1 MNPRVPV
8 ESQAP
13 CSLSV
18 ALLTLG
24 LTLVGCATAPP
35 RTPLVPEAA
44 SPAVSSPEVCTD
56 AANCREALRNSPR
69 DTLSECEVQRRVEL
83 ARRACALDV
92 AEGCTELGRWE
103 TRGLVKE
110 GGPDLHVASDLFQ
123 RACAL
128 GDGEGCALRALMT
141 LRGQG
146 VARDAGAARA
156 GLQDAC
162 DRFPG
167 SACGLAVQGLA
178 EEALRGGTEPEWE
191 WMALFAQRGCDAGD
205 GLSCRI
211 LGEAFYSGRGIAQDT
226 DKAAGLY
233 ARACEAGDGEACA
246 RQGMLLRAEGP
257 WAEPRAEQLLS
268 RGCELGSPEACRLTV
283 LETLDSQGSSKN
295 AADRRALFRH
305 ACDRGAALG
314 CLALYDELRDEP
326 LAPRPV
332 FELPGLLKRA
342 CLLGAGQAC
351 EFLDEVS
358 QAARP
363 RCASGSASACGV
375 LGVLLLSPPLRQ
387 GESTEGERLLHAAC
401 EGGDLASCKGLS
413 ERSGASEDLT
423 CRSR

>member
-1 MNPRVPV
+1 MV
-8 ESQAP
+8 SQAP

-18 ALLTLG
+18 VLLTLG
-24 LTLVGCATAPP
+24 LALGGCATAPP
-35 RTPLVPEAA
+35 RTPLAPEAP
-44 SPAVSSPEVCTD
+44 SPADPSPEVCKDATD
-56 AANCREALRNSPR
+56 CREALRASPR
-69 DTLSECEVQRRVEL
+69 DTLSECEARRRVEL
-83 ARRACALDV
+83 ARRACALNV

-103 TRGLVKE
+103 TRGLVKA
-110 GGPDLHVASDLFQ
+110 GGVDFAAASGLFL
-123 RACAL
+123 RACTL
-128 GDGEGCALRALMT
+128 GDGEGCALKALMT

-146 VARDAGAARA
+146 EARDAVAARA

-162 DRFPG
+162 ERFPG
-167 SACGLAVQGLA
+167 ISCGLAVEGLA
-178 EEALRGGTEPEWE
+178 EETLREGTAPEWE

-211 LGEAFYSGRGIAQDT
+211 LGEAFYSGRGVAQDA

-233 ARACEAGDGEACA
+233 ARACEAGDGEACT

-283 LETLDSQGSSKN
+283 LETLDSQGRQKN
-295 AADRRALFRH
+295 TADRRALYRH

-326 LAPRPV
+326 LALRPV

-351 EFLDEVS
+351 EFLDEVT
-358 QAARP
+358 QAAQP

-375 LGVLLLSPPLRQ
+375 LGVLFLSPPLRQ

-413 ERSGASEDLT
+413 ELSGASADLT

>member
-1 MNPRVPV
+1 MNPRAPV
-8 ESQAP
+8 ASPAP
-13 CSLSV
+13 CSLRV
-18 ALLTLG
+18 VLLSLG
-24 LTLVGCATAPP
+24 LALGGCATAPP
-35 RTPLVPEAA
+35 MSTLAPE
-44 SPAVSSPEVCTD
+44 PSPEVCAN
-56 AANCREALRNSPR
+56 AAGCREALRDSPR
-69 DTLSECEVQRRVEL
+69 DTLSECEVRRRVEL
-83 ARRACALDV
+83 TRRACALDV

-103 TRGLVKE
+103 IRGLVKE
-110 GGPDLHVASDLFQ
+110 QGPDRAAASELFQ
-123 RACAL
+123 RACTL
-128 GDGEGCALRALMT
+128 GDGEGCALKALMT

-146 VARDAGAARA
+146 VARDAVAARA

-167 SACGLAVQGLA
+167 SACGLAVEGLA
-178 EEALRGGTEPEWE
+178 EETLREGTEPEWE

-205 GLSCRI
+205 ALSCRI
-211 LGEAFYSGRGIAQDT
+211 LGEAFYSGRGVAQDA
-226 DKAAGLY
+226 DKAASLY

-283 LETLDSQGSSKN
+283 LETLDAQGRQEN
-295 AADRRALFRH
+295 TADRRALFRH

-314 CLALYDELRDEP
+314 CLALYDELRGEP

-358 QAARP
+358 QAAQP

-387 GESTEGERLLHAAC
+387 GESIEGERLLHVAC
-401 EGGDLASCKGLS
+401 EGGDVASCKGLS
-413 ERSGASEDLT
+413 ELSGASGDLT